1 MPDQIYVNENGQQS
15 GPLTEP
21 QVRELLQQ
29 GRISPA
35 AFCWYEGLAA
45 WQPLTQALP
54 GLLAAPAPAA
64 PAPDPAAMAAAPAAV
79 AQPAAQP
86 AAAPVGSTEFEI
98 IKSDMYQMP
107 KITIKNAEVVLESG
121 ALHYMI
127 GSITIDSQLP
137 SVGGFLKSA
146 LTKEKAVR
154 PRYRGTGTIF
164 LEPTFGHCN
173 ILELAGDQW
182 ILDKGA
188 FLASDSGVQIDMFT
202 NKSLTGLFGGEG
214 FFQTSVCGY
223 GKVIYFSRG
232 PVEAINLRG
241 ETLVVDGSFAVART
255 ASLEFRVEKA
265 VKKLFGSFTS
275 GEGLVNTFTGTGTVM
290 IAPVA
295 NRFLTLIHEFGGLH
309 AAIRGIRK

>member
-1 MPDQIYVNENGQQS
+1 MPDQIYINENGQQK
-15 GPLTEP
+15 GPLTEQ

-29 GRISPA
+29 GHISPA

-45 WQPLTQALP
+45 WQPLPQALP
-54 GLLAAPAPAA
+54 GFFAAPAPVV
-64 PAPDPAAMAAAPAAV
+64 AAPAAPV
-79 AQPAAQP
+79 IQPAPQPAAS
-86 AAAPVGSTEFEI
+86 VGSTEFEI

-107 KITIKNAEVVLESG
+107 KITITNAEVVLESG

-188 FLASDSGVQIDMFT
+188 FLASDNGVQIDMYT
-202 NKSLTGLFGGEG
+202 NKSLAGLFGGEG

-223 GKVIYFSRG
+223 GKVLYFSRG

-255 ASLEFRVEKA
+255 ASLEFRVERA
-265 VKKLFGSFTS
+265 VKKFFGSFSS

-290 IAPVA
+290 IAPVP
-295 NRFLTLIHEFGGLH
+295 NRFLTMIHEFGGLH

>member
-1 MPDQIYVNENGQQS
+1 MPDQIYINENGQQS

-21 QVRELLQQ
+21 QVSELLQQ

-54 GLLAAPAPAA
+54 GLIAGPAPAA
-64 PAPDPAAMAAAPAAV
+64 AAPVAAVMQPAP
-79 AQPAAQP
+79 QP
-86 AAAPVGSTEFEI
+86 AAPVGSTEFEI

-188 FLASDSGVQIDMFT
+188 FLASDSGVQIDMYT

-214 FFQTSVCGY
+214 FFQTSVSGY
-223 GKVIYFSRG
+223 GKVIYSSRG

-295 NRFLTLIHEFGGLH
+295 NRFLTMIHEFGGLH
-309 AAIRGIRK
+309 AAIRSIRK

>member
-1 MPDQIYVNENGQQS
+1 MPDQIYINENGQQN
-15 GPLTEP
+15 GPLSEQ

-54 GLLAAPAPAA
+54 GFLAAPAPAA
-64 PAPDPAAMAAAPAAV
+64 APVAGAIQPAP
-79 AQPAAQP
+79 QPGASG
-86 AAAPVGSTEFEI
+86 GSTEFEI

-107 KITIKNAEVVLESG
+107 KITITNAEVVLESG
-121 ALHYMI
+121 ALHYML
-127 GSITIDSQLP
+127 GRITIDSQLP

-188 FLASDSGVQIDMFT
+188 FLASDSGIQIDMYT

-255 ASLEFRVEKA
+255 ASLEFRVERA
-265 VKKLFGSFTS
+265 VKKFLGSFSS

-290 IAPVA
+290 IAPVP

>member
-1 MPDQIYVNENGQQS
+1 MMPDQIYINENGQQN
-15 GPLTEP
+15 GPLSEQ
-21 QVRELLQQ
+21 QVREMVQQ

-54 GLLAAPAPAA
+54 GFLAAPAPAA
-64 PAPDPAAMAAAPAAV
+64 APVAGAIQPAP
-79 AQPAAQP
+79 QPAASG
-86 AAAPVGSTEFEI
+86 GSTEFEI

-107 KITIKNAEVVLESG
+107 KITITNAEVVLESG
-121 ALHYMI
+121 ALHYML
-127 GSITIDSQLP
+127 GRITIDSQLP

-188 FLASDSGVQIDMFT
+188 FLASDSGIQIDMYT

-255 ASLEFRVEKA
+255 ASLEFRVERA
-265 VKKLFGSFTS
+265 VKKFLGSFSS

-290 IAPVA
+290 IAPVP

>member
-1 MPDQIYVNENGQQS
+1 MPDQIYINENGQQT
-15 GPLTEP
+15 GPLTEQ

-35 AFCWYEGLAA
+35 AFCWFEGLAA

-54 GLLAAPAPAA
+54 ALVAAPAV
-64 PAPDPAAMAAAPAAV
+64 PAPVAPSAAAV
-79 AQPAAQP
+79 AQPQVQP
-86 AAAPVGSTEFEI
+86 AAAPVGTAEWEI
-98 IKSDMYQMP
+98 IKSDLYQMP
-107 KITIKNAEVVLESG
+107 KVTITNAEVVLEAG

-127 GSITIDSQLP
+127 GNITIDSQLP
-137 SVGGFLKSA
+137 SMGGFLKSA

-173 ILELAGDQW
+173 ILELKGEQW

-188 FLASDSGVQIDMFT
+188 FLACDGGVQIDMYT
-202 NKSLTGLFGGEG
+202 NKAWTGLFGGEG
-214 FFQTSVCGY
+214 FFQTSVRGY
-223 GKVIYFSRG
+223 GKVLYFSRG
-232 PVEAINLRG
+232 PVEAVQLSGR

-265 VKKLFGSFTS
+265 VKKFFGSLTS

-290 IAPVA
+290 IAPVP
-295 NRFLTLIHEFGGLH
+295 NRFLTMINEFGGLH
-309 AAIRGIRK
+309 AALRAIRK

>member
-1 MPDQIYVNENGQQS
+1 MPDQIYINENGQQT
-15 GPLTEP
+15 GPLAEQ

-45 WQPLTQALP
+45 WQPVTQALP
-54 GLLAAPAPAA
+54 GLLAVST
-64 PAPDPAAMAAAPAAV
+64 PAAV
-79 AQPAAQP
+79 PAAGAVVQPVPQPAVSGGTA
-86 AAAPVGSTEFEI
+86 EFEI

-107 KITIKNAEVVLESG
+107 KITITNAEVVLESG
-121 ALHYMI
+121 ALHYML
-127 GSITIDSQLP
+127 GNITIDSQLP
-137 SVGGFLKSA
+137 SIGGFLKSA

-188 FLASDSGVQIDMFT
+188 FLASENTIQIDMYT
-202 NKSLTGLFGGEG
+202 NKALTGLFGGEG
-214 FFQTSVCGY
+214 FFQTSVSGY
-223 GKVIYFSRG
+223 GKVLYVSRG
-232 PVEAINLRG
+232 PVEAIHLQG
-241 ETLVVDGSFAVART
+241 ETLVVDGSFAVARS

-265 VKKLFGSFTS
+265 VKKFFGSFTS
-275 GEGLVNTFTGTGTVM
+275 GEGLVNTFRGTGTVM
-290 IAPVA
+290 IAPVP
-295 NRFLTLIHEFGGLH
+295 NRFLTLISEFGGLH
-309 AAIRGIRK
+309 AAIRAIRK

>member
-1 MPDQIYVNENGQQS
+1 MPDQIYINENGQQS

-45 WQPLTQALP
+45 WQPLAQALP
-54 GLLAAPAPAA
+54 GMMAAPAPAA
-64 PAPDPAAMAAAPAAV
+64 VAPAA
-79 AQPAAQP
+79 PAAQP

-98 IKSDMYQMP
+98 IKSDLYQMP

-127 GSITIDSQLP
+127 GNITIDSQLP

-154 PRYRGTGTIF
+154 PRYRGTGTIY

-173 ILELAGDQW
+173 ILELTGDQW

-188 FLASDSGVQIDMFT
+188 FLASDSGVQIDMYT

-295 NRFLTLIHEFGGLH
+295 NRFLTMIHEFGGLH

>member
-1 MPDQIYVNENGQQS
+1 MPDQIYINDNGQQS
-15 GPLTEP
+15 GPLTEQ
-21 QVRELLQQ
+21 QVRELVQQ
-29 GRISPA
+29 RRISAA
-35 AFCWYEGLAA
+35 AFCWFDGLAA

-54 GLLAAPAPAA
+54 GFVTAPAPAA
-64 PAPDPAAMAAAPAAV
+64 VAPAAAAPV
-79 AQPAAQP
+79 APVVQPAAS
-86 AAAPVGSTEFEI
+86 VGSTEFEI
-98 IKSDMYQMP
+98 IKSDLYQIP
-107 KITIKNAEVVLESG
+107 KITITNAEVILESG

-137 SVGGFLKSA
+137 SMGGFLKSA

-173 ILELAGDQW
+173 ILELSGEQW

-188 FLASDSGVQIDMFT
+188 FLACDTGVQIDMYT

-223 GKVIYFSRG
+223 GKVFYFSRG
-232 PVEAINLRG
+232 PLEAINLRG

-255 ASLEFRVEKA
+255 ASLEYRVEKA

-290 IAPVA
+290 IAPVP
-295 NRFLTLIHEFGGLH
+295 NRFLTLINEFGGLH
-309 AAIRGIRK
+309 AAIRAIRK

>member
-64 PAPDPAAMAAAPAAV
+64 PAPDPAAIAAAPAAV